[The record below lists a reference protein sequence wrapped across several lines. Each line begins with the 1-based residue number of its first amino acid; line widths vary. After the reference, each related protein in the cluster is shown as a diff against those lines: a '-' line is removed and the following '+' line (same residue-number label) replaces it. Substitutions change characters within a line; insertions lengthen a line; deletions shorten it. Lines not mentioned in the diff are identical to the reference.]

1 MKFLDRSGLTQVW
14 DAIKD
19 RFQTKLV
26 SGTNIKTINGESIL
40 TSGNIDAATQDWVN
54 QQGFA
59 RGSFINSSGDTPLG
73 DGRGYTVTTSYYGLA
88 FKNKSKSGTFI
99 TLGHQGNI
107 DDNSGTGWITCSRGD
122 DSGIVIIQ
130 AGDISIDNKLSISSN
145 QIDIPIDKN
154 AAQGKNIRGIII
166 DNEHGIR
173 LNRGGGLGLCSVDSN
188 GTVNGASHTFWATD
202 GGATTIEALTDAE
215 VLEILV

>member
-59 RGSFINSSGDTPLG
+59 KGSFINSSGDTTLG
-73 DGRGYTVTTSYYGLA
+73 DGSGYIVTTDEYGLA
-88 FKNKSKSGTFI
+88 FRNKSKTGTFI
-99 TLGHQGNI
+99 TFGRQGNI
-107 DDNSGTGWITCSRGD
+107 NDNSGTGWITCSRGD
-122 DSGIVIIQ
+122 DDGLVIIQ
-130 AGDISIDNKLSISSN
+130 AGNIRIENKLSISSN
-145 QIDIPIDKN
+145 QINIPIDKDD
-154 AAQGKNIRGIII
+154 AQGKETRGITL
-166 DNEHGIR
+166 DTEYGIR
-173 LNRGGGLGLCSVDSN
+173 LNRERGLGLCSVNSN
-188 GTVNGASHTFWATD
+188 GTVNGASNTFWATD
-202 GGATTIEALTDAE
+202 GGATTIEALTDSE